1 MAEKSQPKAIKQDP
15 RGELRRRHRAFVDSG
30 TLASLRSEGRM
41 MAFYVF
47 CWADF
52 RTCLLKV
59 SLRGAARTIGVSPNS
74 VIRGIQQL
82 VQANA
87 LKLIRKTATGRSEYE
102 ILMTQKQNEGAHEPC
117 TERTPPVYGAHTS
130 RVRSAHTVWTVRTRA
145 VCAAHTPG
153 APLQVIPLGIPSNT
167 KGGISNSPT
176 PGMAVLGNGQ
186 PVEKQG
192 G

>member
-1 MAEKSQPKAIKQDP
+1 MAEKPAAKARPKDP
-15 RGELRRRHRAFVDSG
+15 RGELRRRHRAFVESG

-74 VIRGIQQL
+74 VSRGVQQL

-102 ILMTQKQNEGAHEPC
+102 ILMTQKESEGVHEPC
-117 TERTPPVYGAHTS
+117 TARTRAVDGAHTA
-130 RVRSAHTVWTVRTRA
+130 RVRSGHTVWTERTRA
-145 VCAAHTPG
+145 VGAAHT
-153 APLQVIPLGIPSNT
+153 ARDPLQVIPLGIPSNT
-167 KGGISNSPT
+167 KGGITNSPT
-176 PGMAVLGNGQ
+176 PGKAVFENGQ
-186 PVEKQG
+186 PGEKQG